1 MSDELKGTQSQKNI
15 VEKAVSR
22 VMGGS
27 TAEGDQHPDIVVGQE
42 YGRTPYSGEA
52 ESAYEGMR
60 NKRQTLD
67 SSEYYAVTQGY
78 LREWVCIGQCNLFI
92 QVLRNPM
99 IRQSMETYR
108 HDVCEPNLTEMKLI
122 LDAGGYKLPA
132 PYNAVRDA
140 KSPETLGKLE
150 TDAIDDR
157 MILVG
162 HIFTV
167 EGFMHRWNQGAVLS
181 HRAEVRDAFL
191 RNYHR
196 TNRWHLAA
204 IAMAQK
210 MQFIEPQPEITI
222 H

>member
-1 MSDELKGTQSQKNI
+1 MNEELKGTQSKQNI

-22 VMGGS
+22 MMGGS

-42 YGRTPYSGEA
+42 YGRTPYSGEP
-52 ESAYEGMR
+52 EKFYDSMR
-60 NKRQTLD
+60 NKRETLD
-67 SSEYYAVTQGY
+67 ASEYYAVYHGY
-78 LREWVCIGQCNLFI
+78 MCEWVCMGQCNLYI

-108 HDVCEPNLTEMKLI
+108 HDVCEPNVTEMKLI
-122 LDAGGYKLPA
+122 LDADGYTLPA
-132 PYNAVRDA
+132 PYNAVTDA
-140 KSPETLGKLE
+140 KSMGTLGKLE

-157 MILVG
+157 MLLVG
-162 HIFTV
+162 HTYSV
-167 EGFMHRWNQGAVLS
+167 EAFMHRWNQGTILS

-196 TNRWHLAA
+196 ANRWHLAA
-204 IAMAQK
+204 IAMAEK
-210 MQFIEPQPEITI
+210 MQFIEPQPQITA